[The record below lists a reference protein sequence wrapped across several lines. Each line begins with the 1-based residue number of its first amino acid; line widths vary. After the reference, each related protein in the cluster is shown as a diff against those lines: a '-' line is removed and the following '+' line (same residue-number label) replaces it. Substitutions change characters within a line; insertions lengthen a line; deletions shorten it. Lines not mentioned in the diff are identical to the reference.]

1 MVVKPDANN
10 IILKVMSLQMRMSF
24 NLNLPC
30 SPVKLQE
37 LFSKDEQMLKCL
49 CDVSLG
55 QRVLLKA
62 HTSGLYRF
70 WYRTGRNFISPH
82 ISVYKTLR

>member
-1 MVVKPDANN
+1 
-10 IILKVMSLQMRMSF
+10 MRMSL

-37 LFSKDEQMLKCL
+37 LFCKDEQMPKCL
-49 CDVSLG
+49 CDISLG

-62 HTSGLYRF
+62 HTSGLFRF
-70 WYRTGRNFISPH
+70 WYSTGRSFISPY
-82 ISVYKTLR
+82 ITVQKTLR